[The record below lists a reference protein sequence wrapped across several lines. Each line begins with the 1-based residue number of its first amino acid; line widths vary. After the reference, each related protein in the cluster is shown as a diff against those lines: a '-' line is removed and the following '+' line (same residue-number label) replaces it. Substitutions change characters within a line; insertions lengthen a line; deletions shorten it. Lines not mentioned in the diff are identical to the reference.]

1 MSTVEDLLRNH
12 QQVIEDVRLI
22 PGGSGVFD
30 VTVDD
35 ELIYSKHETG
45 RHADSGEISALFEKL
60 LKNEALQIFWTKRVR
75 KQLF

>member
-1 MSTVEDLLRNH
+1 VSTVEDLLRNH

-22 PGGSGVFD
+22 PGGNGVFD

-45 RHADSGEISALFEKL
+45 RHINSGEIIELFEKFH
-60 LKNEALQIFWTKRVR
+60 NN
-75 KQLF
+75 

>member
-1 MSTVEDLLRNH
+1 MSTVQELLTNH
-12 QQVIEDVRLI
+12 QQVLEDVRLI

-45 RHADSGEISALFEKL
+45 RHINRGEITELFEKFS
-60 LKNEALQIFWTKRVR
+60 K
-75 KQLF
+75 

>member
-35 ELIYSKHETG
+35 ELIFSKHETG
-45 RHADSGEISALFEKL
+45 RHINSGEIIELFEKFH
-60 LKNEALQIFWTKRVR
+60 NN
-75 KQLF
+75 

>member
-22 PGGSGVFD
+22 PGGSGIFD
-30 VTVDD
+30 VAVNG

-45 RHADSGEISALFEKL
+45 RQAENGEISALFEKL
-60 LKNEALQIFWTKRVR
+60 LNK
-75 KQLF
+75 